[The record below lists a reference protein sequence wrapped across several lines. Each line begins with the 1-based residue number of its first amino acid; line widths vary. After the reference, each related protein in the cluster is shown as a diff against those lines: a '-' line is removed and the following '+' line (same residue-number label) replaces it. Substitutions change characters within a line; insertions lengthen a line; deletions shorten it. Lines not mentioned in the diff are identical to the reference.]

1 MTDRI
6 VIVTPPDDI
15 FQPGFRILTV
25 NLSIDQLDQVSSS
38 IKELETDV
46 DVIVYVWK
54 TGSDITWLLD
64 KIYKS
69 NSIIFNAD
77 DSDQT
82 LVGFLAGQRRSAY
95 FGELKTIKEVNNS
108 VVYDSTQCT
117 EFLDRYLGLY
127 EQISK

>member
-6 VIVTPPDDI
+6 TVVTDPDDV

-25 NLSIDQLDQVSSS
+25 DLTVEQLDEVSKSL
-38 IKELETDV
+38 KNLETQEDV
-46 DVIVYVWK
+46 VVYVWK
-54 TGSDITWLLD
+54 VGSDINWLLD

-77 DSDQT
+77 STDQT
-82 LVGFLAGQRRSAY
+82 LVGFLASKNKSAY
-95 FGELKTIKEVNNS
+95 FGELRSIKEVNKS
-108 VVYDSTQCT
+108 VVFNCDQCT
-117 EFLDRYLGLY
+117 DFFNRYLGLY